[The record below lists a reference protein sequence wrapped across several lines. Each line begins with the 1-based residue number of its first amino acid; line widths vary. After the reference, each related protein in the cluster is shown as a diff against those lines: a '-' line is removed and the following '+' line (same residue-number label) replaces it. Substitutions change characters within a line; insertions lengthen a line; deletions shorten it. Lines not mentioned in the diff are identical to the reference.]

1 MWDAFYL
8 RETTGA
14 SLLSYERQATT
25 TDHSSVATLTRF
37 IRVLFSIDNIKT
49 HGGHTLSTTATW
61 GEGGLVNC
69 SQSK

>member
-37 IRVLFSIDNIKT
+37 ISVLFSIDNIKT
-49 HGGHTLSTTATW
+49 HLP
-61 GEGGLVNC
+61 
-69 SQSK
+69 